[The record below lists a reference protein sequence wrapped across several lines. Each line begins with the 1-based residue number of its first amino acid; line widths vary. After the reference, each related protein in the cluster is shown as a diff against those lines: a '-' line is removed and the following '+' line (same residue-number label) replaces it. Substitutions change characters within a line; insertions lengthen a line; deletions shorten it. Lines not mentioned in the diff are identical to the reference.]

1 MDKPK
6 ILNAGEISP
15 ERLDLYEEESVK
27 ILAEQW
33 NEKVVQHALRGT
45 QELLHRKLP
54 EGPFGDGQ
62 IYFRKNHGQ
71 GHITSQ
77 NGRPQKPDW
86 CVYQKKDGWG
96 TKPCPNLLPG
106 DIKPAKKWKSEWIT
120 SSDSTMRR
128 KADLVLNQITKYMY
142 LGGKRYGFI
151 LSEEE
156 LVAVRLSMFT
166 RDTEALQELAQD
178 DSAAAAHMIGSFQN
192 LDDKSDED
200 FADAQRRQGRYLEY
214 CGIPWDASGEDS
226 FTVNLTLWWLTVLA
240 MQDASIKSVGDY
252 TPLSSLIRGQSP
264 PYALPVAET
273 EANHTQSS
281 VGDVPGRLEP
291 GSKKS
296 NNLSSETPK
305 ATKRASRRYRGERQE
320 ILSGGNSSLSATQ
333 GACQPRGK
341 EAKIPDNLSPLPH
354 HLNHP
359 NANVVEPLSHFS
371 QTHLPIKAR
380 KLLTTT
386 PCRFQS
392 NLAPGDTSPHSS
404 ARIPHIIDCFAGG
417 AGNAQSEDCLILTIW
432 TEPNKAAVV
441 QSKPVLIFFYDGSF
455 ANGNTCS
462 PFYDGQSMAD
472 AEDVVVVMLNYQ
484 IDFFGFSP
492 ERQVR

>member
-1 MDKPK
+1 MATSFLSYLRLPNPAADSSECKGGGSSLGSHRYKPDEVKPWEDLTLENLEKTYKDVLLNMMDKPK

-27 ILAEQW
+27 TLAEQW
-33 NEKVVQHALRGT
+33 NEKVVQHVLRGT

-305 ATKRASRRYRGERQE
+305 ATKRASRRYQSERQE
-320 ILSGGNSSLSATQ
+320 ILSGNSSLSATQ
-333 GACQPRGK
+333 GGMPTTRK
-341 EAKIPDNLSPLPH
+341 R
-354 HLNHP
+354 
-359 NANVVEPLSHFS
+359 S
-371 QTHLPIKAR
+371 QNPGQSFTSAASSQSSKR
-380 KLLTTT
+380 KRRRASVAFFT
-386 PCRFQS
+386 
-392 NLAPGDTSPHSS
+392 DTSS
-404 ARIPHIIDCFAGG
+404 
-417 AGNAQSEDCLILTIW
+417 AQSSQ
-432 TEPNKAAVV
+432 AADDYALSF
-441 QSKPVLIFFYDGSF
+441 SK
-455 ANGNTCS
+455 
-462 PFYDGQSMAD
+462 
-472 AEDVVVVMLNYQ
+472 
-484 IDFFGFSP
+484 
-492 ERQVR
+492 

>member
-1 MDKPK
+1 
-6 ILNAGEISP
+6 
-15 ERLDLYEEESVK
+15 
-27 ILAEQW
+27 
-33 NEKVVQHALRGT
+33 
-45 QELLHRKLP
+45 
-54 EGPFGDGQ
+54 
-62 IYFRKNHGQ
+62 
-71 GHITSQ
+71 
-77 NGRPQKPDW
+77 
-86 CVYQKKDGWG
+86 
-96 TKPCPNLLPG
+96 
-106 DIKPAKKWKSEWIT
+106 
-120 SSDSTMRR
+120 MRR

-296 NNLSSETPK
+296 GNLSSETPK
-305 ATKRASRRYRGERQE
+305 ATKRASRRYQGERQE
-320 ILSGGNSSLSATQ
+320 ILGGNSSLSATQ
-333 GACQPRGK
+333 GGMPTTRKRSQNPGQSFTSAPSSQPPK
-341 EAKIPDNLSPLPH
+341 
-354 HLNHP
+354 
-359 NANVVEPLSHFS
+359 
-371 QTHLPIKAR
+371 R
-380 KLLTTT
+380 KRRRASVAFFT
-386 PCRFQS
+386 
-392 NLAPGDTSPHSS
+392 DTSS
-404 ARIPHIIDCFAGG
+404 
-417 AGNAQSEDCLILTIW
+417 AQSSQ
-432 TEPNKAAVV
+432 AADDYALSF
-441 QSKPVLIFFYDGSF
+441 SK
-455 ANGNTCS
+455 
-462 PFYDGQSMAD
+462 
-472 AEDVVVVMLNYQ
+472 
-484 IDFFGFSP
+484 
-492 ERQVR
+492 